1 MLCEKGSGSSSSSIV
16 VVNIIFDRFAA
27 STQVGFHSYRFDSF
41 LSAYKINECM
51 ISAPLI
57 KDIFVPRDLISSG
70 RVLKIRSP

>member
-16 VVNIIFDRFAA
+16 VVNFIFDRFAA

-51 ISAPLI
+51 IS
-57 KDIFVPRDLISSG
+57 DLCSQGSYLFWKS
-70 RVLKIRSP
+70 VKNKVTLKF